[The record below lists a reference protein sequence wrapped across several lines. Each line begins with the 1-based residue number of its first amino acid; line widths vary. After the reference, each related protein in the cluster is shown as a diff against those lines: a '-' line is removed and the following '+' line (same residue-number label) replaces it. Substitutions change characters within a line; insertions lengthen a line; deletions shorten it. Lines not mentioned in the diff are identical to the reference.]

1 MIEQLTELNLE
12 LKTKIAE
19 LRETIYNLEAINDVN
34 DQLQEAARDEER
46 ELSQNRDMSE
56 SRIR

>member
-19 LRETIYNLEAINDVN
+19 LRETIYDLEAINDVN

-46 ELSQNRDMSE
+46 ELSQNRDMAE

>member
-1 MIEQLTELNLE
+1 MIERLTELNLE

-19 LRETIYNLEAINDVN
+19 LRETIYDLEAINDVN

-46 ELSQNRDMSE
+46 ELSQNRDMAE